1 MGDEME
7 FKEIMAD
14 SLDENSYIIYFA
26 IADFIL
32 LILSFI
38 VAVIVKKDFSEG
50 KESRRFYYLLDILY
64 TLAITLISL
73 FPLLGMFGT
82 VKALLELDMSQEMS
96 VLQTRFFSALTSTAW
111 GIIFSVIF
119 KIINSLFQ
127 PYIENQINKAKAALK
142 I

>member
-1 MGDEME
+1 ME
-7 FKEIMAD
+7 FKKIMGD
-14 SLDENSYIIYFA
+14 SLVENSYIIFFA

-38 VAVIVKKDFSEG
+38 IAVIVKKDFSEG

-96 VLQTRFFSALTSTAW
+96 VLKTHFFSALTSTAW

-127 PYIENQINKAKAALK
+127 PYIENQISKAKSELNL
-142 I
+142 

>member
-1 MGDEME
+1 ME

-14 SLDENSYIIYFA
+14 SLVENSYIIYFA

-38 VAVIVKKDFSEG
+38 IAVIVKRDFGEG
-50 KESRRFYYLLDILY
+50 KASHRFYYLLDILY

-96 VLQTRFFSALTSTAW
+96 ALKEHFFSALTSTAW

-127 PYIENQINKAKAALK
+127 PYIENQISKAKAALK
-142 I
+142 L